1 MFKNLK
7 NKLENTMMAV
17 DNKRLDLQYKIN
29 YHTPKNFVD
38 AVDDLAYATD
48 KVKNKIKKNK

>member
-7 NKLENTMMAV
+7 NKLENAMYAV

-48 KVKNKIKKNK
+48 KVKNKMKRNK

>member
-7 NKLENTMMAV
+7 SKLEDKMIAM
-17 DNKRLDLQYKIN
+17 DNKRLEVQYKIN

-38 AVDDLAYATD
+38 AVDDLAYVAD
-48 KVKNKIKKNK
+48 KAKNKMKRNK